1 MDGIGEV
8 DTHYRLLTMGPFV
21 VLVVARVA
29 VARRPIQGYKQYQSY
44 SLDIVVIANGLP
56 AKYGLHFCGKGR
68 RIDRRYYKTRMR
80 TPTMDSNA
88 TLYKVIPRHRQI
100 LNAVYSSPQNSMGSK
115 LTGSVVQ
122 GRALKTAKGT
132 ARTNMYRSS
141 PH

>member
-8 DTHYRLLTMGPFV
+8 DTHYRLLTMGPVV

-29 VARRPIQGYKQYQSY
+29 VARRPIQGHKQYQSY

-80 TPTMDSNA
+80 ATTMDSNA
-88 TLYKVIPRHRQI
+88 TLYKVIRATGKSRMLCVQALRI
-100 LNAVYSSPQNSMGSK
+100 RWDQSSPDRWCK
-115 LTGSVVQ
+115 
-122 GRALKTAKGT
+122 AE
-132 ARTNMYRSS
+132 
-141 PH
+141 H